1 MRAKSGARAA
11 RGGSSHGDE
20 DEPPSQASHSDRS
33 SPGSGAGSPHAGVS
47 APGGG
52 GAALAEGGSEGDAD
66 DGSAEG
72 DEGSASDAAA
82 GAGGDNNSPHH
93 HQDQPSQAPPP
104 HHQAQQDLPAAQSFT
119 SPSHAPRN
127 DRVGQLR
134 AAGDGEAPLTPN
146 SYMTGNTS
154 MFLTPS
160 PTRLPPVV
168 GPTLEDLQQA
178 QTQAEQAQAN
188 METVMRDGQ
197 PAAVDAS
204 ASGGD
209 DSMVD
214 DARNI
219 AMQQLFYA
227 YDEYVLS
234 CVCACVCVAVV
245 CGCVC
250 VCVVAV
256 VPRRAGSPCACSSVC
271 LPASYTSKLR
281 LRIEADRV
289 HMINIQTAELELA
302 ARAGSAQRHRDSD
315 AGHAVSDLMDEND
328 ALTINLNAANAEL
341 EGLKVRVSELEHEAT
356 VSQQEIDSLQQA
368 VQTHE
373 DRYFEAADGRE
384 EALARVEE
392 LEAELAT
399 LRAAAPSADASVV
412 SAATDGTATSA
423 AADLARLQAQVS
435 AVESTLESLRSE
447 ERRVVSNM
455 AEYRSQEEAQ
465 HEACKTASQAA
476 DAARKELADLRKQ
489 HAAAKERLKRVMAT
503 GDQTQDAVA
512 ALQVR
517 LLACWW
523 LGADTPHT
531 HTRTHAHTHT
541 HTRAVWLTL
550 RGVFACFPAQA

>member
-1 MRAKSGARAA
+1 MSSSSLSTGGGASHIGVADASGSANTSGDRTSDASQPTPATSRDTSGRMSAGDVASPSSRYSAEFSPMRAKSGARAA
-11 RGGSSHGDE
+11 RGGGSSHGDE

-134 AAGDGEAPLTPN
+134 AAGEGDAPLTPN

-227 YDEYVLS
+227 YDEYVLP
-234 CVCACVCVAVV
+234 
-245 CGCVC
+245 CVC
-250 VCVVAV
+250 VCVCVCVCGCGCVAV
-256 VPRRAGSPCACSSVC
+256 CACV
-271 LPASYTSKLR
+271 
-281 LRIEADRV
+281 
-289 HMINIQTAELELA
+289 
-302 ARAGSAQRHRDSD
+302 
-315 AGHAVSDLMDEND
+315 
-328 ALTINLNAANAEL
+328 
-341 EGLKVRVSELEHEAT
+341 
-356 VSQQEIDSLQQA
+356 
-368 VQTHE
+368 
-373 DRYFEAADGRE
+373 
-384 EALARVEE
+384 
-392 LEAELAT
+392 
-399 LRAAAPSADASVV
+399 
-412 SAATDGTATSA
+412 
-423 AADLARLQAQVS
+423 
-435 AVESTLESLRSE
+435 
-447 ERRVVSNM
+447 
-455 AEYRSQEEAQ
+455 
-465 HEACKTASQAA
+465 
-476 DAARKELADLRKQ
+476 
-489 HAAAKERLKRVMAT
+489 
-503 GDQTQDAVA
+503 
-512 ALQVR
+512 
-517 LLACWW
+517 
-523 LGADTPHT
+523 
-531 HTRTHAHTHT
+531 
-541 HTRAVWLTL
+541 
-550 RGVFACFPAQA
+550 